1 MRYLGLLSFIVFSA
15 MISLMVLEFM
25 VGCGETTY
33 HADRTYTTNECLFIP
48 YTPLMAAGN
57 HRTT

>member
-15 MISLMVLEFM
+15 IISLMVLEFM

-48 YTPLMAAGN
+48 YTPVDG
-57 HRTT
+57 RW

>member
-15 MISLMVLEFM
+15 MVFLMVLEFV

-33 HADRTYTTNECLFIP
+33 YANGTYTTNECLFIP
-48 YTPLMAAGN
+48 YTPTSG
-57 HRTT
+57 RW

>member
-15 MISLMVLEFM
+15 MISLMVLEFV

-33 HADRTYTTNECLFIP
+33 HANHTYTTNECLFVP
-48 YTPLMAAGN
+48 YTPTSG
-57 HRTT
+57 RW